1 MLVLSSS
8 ARLEKQEKF
17 CFAIMD
23 SLLINNIDLPEKERK
38 IVLSLIVGCPDFW
51 FVVGIWV
58 GFVTIKTDFF

>member
-38 IVLSLIVGCPDFW
+38 IVLSLIVGCPDF
-51 FVVGIWV
+51 
-58 GFVTIKTDFF
+58 